1 MMKKLV
7 SLVLLLLLLSTGCS
21 NASDNMLRYASDAS
35 TLKDEVQNLI
45 EPTVSDSFS
54 NEICVIPTESTLNKD
69 NHLPA
74 LSTLIINSTKNKL
87 IYANNIYERVFPAS
101 ITKIV
106 TALVVLKYADL
117 SDMVTFSQN
126 ATNITEQGAKLCGF
140 KEGDTIKLEDLLTS
154 LLVYSGNDAGIAIA
168 EHVSGS
174 VESFAKLMN
183 EEVYKLGAVD
193 SHFVNPHGLHDDNNY
208 TTAYDLYLIFHEL
221 IKDERF
227 VRIINTVDF
236 TAHYTSKDGGEMTK
250 VFDNTNRY
258 LKGTEKLPDGITV
271 IGGKTGTTQ
280 KAGSCLILYSKD
292 NKDNDYISLV
302 LKADNG
308 DMLFNQMTYMLEL
321 IP

>member
-35 TLKDEVQNLI
+35 TLRDEVQNLI